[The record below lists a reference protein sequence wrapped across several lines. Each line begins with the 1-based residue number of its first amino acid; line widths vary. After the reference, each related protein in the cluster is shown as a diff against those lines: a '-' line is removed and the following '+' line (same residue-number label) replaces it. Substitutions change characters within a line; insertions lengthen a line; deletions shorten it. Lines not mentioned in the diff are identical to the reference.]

1 MVASTIGLFTCPRSR
16 PHSFKVPEVRR
27 GRLLREI
34 RENSRG
40 KFDWQL
46 AIHQVAVKVRSRKGR
61 VHMTQTMRSIK
72 LIGAK
77 YAANGTRDLLP
88 TSSCPKS
95 LVFFFDTH
103 ANSTQ
108 LIHQTWTVC
117 AVWSI
122 IFGFQST
129 QFSNSTIF
137 HQRKFPASVSV
148 LGQWKFRTFSSSF

>member
-27 GRLLREI
+27 GRLPREM

-46 AIHQVAVKVRSRKGR
+46 AIHQVAVRVRSRKGR

-88 TSSCPKS
+88 TSSCLKS
-95 LVFFFDTH
+95 LVFFRQH
-103 ANSTQ
+103 ATYPSDLNR
-108 LIHQTWTVC
+108 VC
-117 AVWSI
+117 CLVNHFWISI
-122 IFGFQST
+122 NAIF
-129 QFSNSTIF
+129 
-137 HQRKFPASVSV
+137 
-148 LGQWKFRTFSSSF
+148 